1 MMRVLGVG
9 TCSSLADVFCREC
22 FMSRP
27 AVADR
32 DRLLATARELDE
44 LVRELKDVV
53 ARLVVA
59 AHDRGATWDEIG
71 TTVGVT
77 RQAVHE
83 RFGPNS
89 RALRRG
95 DQRRRSAGHR

>member
-1 MMRVLGVG
+1 MIHPA
-9 TCSSLADVFCREC
+9 ADH
-22 FMSRP
+22 
-27 AVADR
+27 

-44 LVRELKDVV
+44 LVCDLKGFI
-53 ARLVVA
+53 ARLVVE
-59 AHDRGATWDEIG
+59 AHDRGASWEEIG
-71 TTVGVT
+71 AAFGVT
-77 RQAVHE
+77 RQTVHE